1 MQSARSP
8 LTNTSSSPAS
18 ARSSSSPQFV
28 QQRLPPILEHIPPNA
43 DVLLERFL
51 QSERSKNPRLPMDA
65 LLADWKQVTHI
76 IGMDLEG
83 FSELGKLCASKPDA
97 WQSSEKLMAFHQPL
111 VEQLLEG
118 KTVSN
123 NLRKLAGVDIMTRFC
138 TYLDNFAVRFARSRP
153 PPVYALFNEEA
164 VAQAIQTYKVTKR
177 DAAFTSMADALCEQR
192 DGTLTLQVLVELQ
205 PNGACVRCPQ
215 WVRLSIGLKDEETG
229 KPDITNLVHHFQR
242 AHCEPAPDRPE
253 PKRPRS
259 EASAPNPAPLS
270 SPPPEPTATTV
281 TAPPEPLPLPPSLAP
296 APHLESPSSLD
307 TVGEILPG
315 SGSSFLDE
323 TSISYSSLPG
333 GSGPVTQGAA
343 ASPGATPQQRF

>member
-43 DVLLERFL
+43 DVLLEERFL

-123 NLRKLAGVDIMTRFC
+123 N
-138 TYLDNFAVRFARSRP
+138 FAS
-153 PPVYALFNEEA
+153 
-164 VAQAIQTYKVTKR
+164 
-177 DAAFTSMADALCEQR
+177 
-192 DGTLTLQVLVELQ
+192 
-205 PNGACVRCPQ
+205 
-215 WVRLSIGLKDEETG
+215 
-229 KPDITNLVHHFQR
+229 
-242 AHCEPAPDRPE
+242 
-253 PKRPRS
+253 
-259 EASAPNPAPLS
+259 
-270 SPPPEPTATTV
+270 
-281 TAPPEPLPLPPSLAP
+281 SLAWT
-296 APHLESPSSLD
+296 L
-307 TVGEILPG
+307 
-315 SGSSFLDE
+315 
-323 TSISYSSLPG
+323 
-333 GSGPVTQGAA
+333 
-343 ASPGATPQQRF
+343 